1 MTSFFQR
8 HPPPRSTLAKI
19 FRAFRCWWRDGW
31 YNAGMWDELL
41 QQEFS
46 PTRGMFDVQPVSGT
60 KIAVTT
66 TVGRPML
73 LVNYRRTSQIQSG
86 KREQDLC
93 GRRGLWLNKILEI
106 TTMLM
111 KPRTRM
117 RSLNCGNGS

>member
-1 MTSFFQR
+1 
-8 HPPPRSTLAKI
+8 
-19 FRAFRCWWRDGW
+19 
-31 YNAGMWDELL
+31 MWDELL

-46 PTRGMFDVQPVSGT
+46 PICGMFDVQPVLGT
-60 KIAVTT
+60 KIAVMT

-73 LVNYRRTSQIQSG
+73 LINYCRTSEIQSG
-86 KREQDLC
+86 KREPALR
-93 GRRGLWLNKILEI
+93 GRRGLWLNKILQI